1 MEEQNLKAEESLL
14 LIGNV
19 IASTKARFEQNG
31 KVYLI
36 WGILLTLAS
45 AAQFALLQMEHWDIH
60 YYPYLIA
67 LLGWVYMFWYYS
79 KAENRTKS
87 KNIISQIL
95 NSVWIFVGINAGL
108 LGFLMGATLRENLIP
123 VILIMVSAGVI
134 VSGAALKNRLVMF
147 AGIFCNVA
155 GFVAF
160 WLDFV
165 YQPLLTSIV
174 YFIVLVVPGY
184 IFARKNKAKNA
195 A

>member
-1 MEEQNLKAEESLL
+1 MKAEESLL
-14 LIGNV
+14 LISDV
-19 IASTKARFEQNG
+19 IEKTKARFEQNG
-31 KVYLI
+31 TVYLV

-45 AAQFALLQMEHWDIH
+45 TAQFILLQMERWDIH
-60 YYPYLIA
+60 YYPYMFA

-87 KNIISQIL
+87 RNIISRVI
-95 NSVWIFVGINAGL
+95 NSVWIFVGINSGL
-108 LGFLMGATLRENLIP
+108 LGFLMGASLRENLIP
-123 VILIMVSAGVI
+123 VILILVSVGVI
-134 VSGAALKNRLVMF
+134 VTGAALKNRLVFF

-160 WLDFV
+160 WLDFI

-174 YFIVLVVPGY
+174 YLIVLVIPGY
-184 IFARKNKAKNA
+184 IFAKNNRRKNA